1 MKAILVL
8 TLAVLAA
15 LAVACGDDD
24 DDDGNGGG
32 GGGSVDVALAEWSVT
47 PSQATAAAGDVTFT
61 VTNDGTEPHEFLV
74 IRSDLAP
81 DALPVDDEGRVPE
94 DEVDI
99 IDEIEPFAAGTTEEM
114 TVDLE
119 AGSYVL
125 ICNIVELPPGEEP
138 ESHYLNGM
146 FTGFTVE

>member
-1 MKAILVL
+1 MKAIFVL
-8 TLAVLAA
+8 TLAVLAG
-15 LAVACGDDD
+15 LAVACGDD

-47 PSQATAAAGDVTFT
+47 PSQATAPAGDVTFT

-99 IDEIEPFAAGTTEEM
+99 IDEIEPFAADSTEEI
-114 TVDLE
+114 TLDLE

-138 ESHYLNGM
+138 ESHYENGM
-146 FTGFTVE
+146 FTAFTVE